1 MAWSEKAIQAALD
14 ALPMYTLEQ
23 KKAMGRVLDAAAA
36 VDGDAGWNAALEAA
50 ANIEDEYA
58 AERRA
63 YAKDKGRDGLAALVH
78 LGMADKADERAA
90 RIRSLK
96 RLK

>member
-23 KKAMGRVLDAAAA
+23 KKAMGRALDAAAA
-36 VDGDAGWNAALEAA
+36 VDVPNIIEAA
-50 ANIEDEYA
+50 TRWHDAREKLCAHYNSPQKDVPTDLLTKLGH
-58 AERRA
+58 AEHALSYIIRA
-63 YAKDKGRDGLAALVH
+63 
-78 LGMADKADERAA
+78 
-90 RIRSLK
+90 LK